1 MKHGEQTKIISLDNL
16 SIGYRSNRKTNKI
29 VKSKISASADTGELV
44 ALIGENGIG
53 KSTLLKTIAGFQQP
67 IHGELQICGKPI
79 VSYTE
84 KELALIM
91 SFVSTEIIRVSNLTV
106 FDLVSLGRFPHT
118 NWFGKIVDQDRALIE
133 EAIEAVGLSGFEYRM
148 VDHLSDGE
156 RQKAMI
162 ARTLAQDTQL
172 IVLDEPTAFLDL
184 SNKYE
189 IVHLL
194 HRLAHEKGKTILFST
209 HDLTTAIAESDKLW
223 LMLNDSIEQGAPED
237 LIMNGNLNRLFQNN
251 TLYFDQQHG
260 DFRIPRKKGKE
271 VFVVGEGLALA
282 WTIKALAR
290 NGFTQSDTAEN
301 GLIKITINYPT
312 WSLSYLSHNEEFN
325 SLFSLCRYLNTI

>member
-1 MKHGEQTKIISLDNL
+1 MKPGEPTKIISLDNL
-16 SIGYRSNRKTNKI
+16 SIGYRSDRKTSKI
-29 VKSKISASADTGELV
+29 VKSEISASAHSGELV

-67 IHGELQICGKPI
+67 IQGELRICGKQI

-84 KELALIM
+84 KELALLM

-118 NWFGKIVDQDRALIE
+118 NWFGKLVDQDRTLIE
-133 EAIEAVGLSGFEYRM
+133 EAIKAVGLSGFEYRM
-148 VDHLSDGE
+148 IDHLSDGE
-156 RQKAMI
+156 RQKVMI

-172 IVLDEPTAFLDL
+172 IILDEPTAYLDL

-223 LMLNDSIEQGAPED
+223 LMLNDSVEQGAPED
-237 LIMNGNLNRLFQNN
+237 LILNKNLNRLFQNN
-251 TLYFDQQHG
+251 TLYFDQQLG
-260 DFRIPRKKGKE
+260 DFRIPRIKGKE
-271 VFVVGEGLALA
+271 AFLVGEGLALA

-290 NGFTQSDTAEN
+290 NGFTQAEN
-301 GLIKITINYPT
+301 AENALIHITVNYPT
-312 WSLSYLSHNEEFN
+312 WSVCTLSHEEEFD